1 MQGYQ
6 IVFFTQQERTHG
18 ALSIAEWLLAT
29 ARELGIKGATV
40 SAAQGGYGRDGA
52 YRAAHFFETSEQP
65 VEVAVA
71 VSPEHCRLLFERI
84 RAEKL
89 QIFYVK
95 IPAEFGLTGAED
107 EAKDDRRNG

>member
-6 IVFFTQQERTHG
+6 IVFFTQQERSHG
-18 ALSIAEWLLAT
+18 ALSVAEWLLAT
-29 ARELGIKGATV
+29 ARALGIKGATV

-52 YRAAHFFETSEQP
+52 YRTTRFFETGEQP
-65 VEVAVA
+65 VEVTMA

-84 RAEKL
+84 RAEKM

-95 IPAEFGLTGAED
+95 IPAEFGLTGEADATDGAE
-107 EAKDDRRNG
+107 